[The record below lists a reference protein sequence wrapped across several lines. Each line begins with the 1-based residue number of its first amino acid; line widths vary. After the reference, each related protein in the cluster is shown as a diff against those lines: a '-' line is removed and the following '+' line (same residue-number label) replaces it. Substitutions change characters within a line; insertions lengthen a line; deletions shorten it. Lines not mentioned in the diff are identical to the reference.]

1 MHKEGKVVPLAAA
14 EHGRRTPPTS
24 LPIAL
29 LQVRDQAALQ
39 LRQGLQAL
47 FDNAD
52 DTLFEMAD
60 KAADRFA
67 QHLYFEAMRD
77 LRLKRK
83 SIERLFL
90 DTVHEAFT
98 RLVEPEPER
107 APATIA
113 HALSSTPGQSERAA
127 AVEAM
132 VARVKAHDGV
142 ALQQLGLRLQTLLER
157 HVPEQCNPLN
167 PIALCHSFLEAGQS
181 LGVGP
186 RVKLVLLKLFERYV
200 LCDAHVI
207 YGEANR
213 VLIAAGVLGQLP
225 PTPCRQAG
233 DSCLLA
239 EPDERSYHEP
249 EATDDTAGEALFAS
263 LQPLLRSR
271 RGLLAPRLDA
281 SAGAQQVSR
290 ADLLRL
296 LSHLQHYVPGPGA
309 ADDFVLG
316 QQLEQLLLTISVR
329 SGTRRFIGGDDEDMI
344 NLIDQVF
351 MFIARDD
358 NLPTC
363 LRAVLVRLQIPLLK
377 VALLDR
383 GLLSRAS
390 HPARRLLNELAAAG
404 LGCDQGEQGQ
414 GDALQLRAEHV
425 VQRALIDFAEDTR
438 LFSEL
443 LEDFLGQTQHE
454 RRRTELFEQRTRD
467 AEEGRA
473 NAALA
478 RRQVQQVLS
487 QRLRGRVWPRAVVQ
501 MLINNWSQVMMLAW
515 LRHGETSLG
524 WRSALQTL
532 DTLLASVTPSLAPQ
546 VLMHQ
551 VPPLLK
557 SLRDGLASV
566 GTDSRVTREFFGQL
580 QQLHMRACAASDEA
594 DVDDILVT
602 QDILLTLAEEADGPG
617 LKSAGDKGN
626 VSQKV
631 QRLRMGTWI
640 EVSDDSGS
648 QRCKLVARLDSC
660 DKLVFANRSGMKV
673 REWSGAGLTQAL
685 EAGTVRL
692 LDDGPLFERAL
703 EAVIEDLH
711 RNGHVGL

>member
-90 DTVHEAFT
+90 DTVHEAFA
-98 RLVEPEPER
+98 RLAEPEPEHT
-107 APATIA
+107 PATVA
-113 HALSSTPGQSERAA
+113 PVLSFTPGQSERAA

-132 VARVKAHDGV
+132 VTRVKARDGV

-167 PIALCHSFLEAGQS
+167 PIALCRCFLEAGQS

-200 LCDAHVI
+200 LCDAQVI

-213 VLIAAGVLGQLP
+213 LLIAAGVLGQLP
-225 PTPCRQAG
+225 PTPCRRAG
-233 DSCLLA
+233 DSYLLA
-239 EPDERSYHEP
+239 EPDDRSYHEP
-249 EATDDTAGEALFAS
+249 EASEDTAGDALFAS
-263 LQPLLRSR
+263 LQPLLRSA
-271 RGLLAPRLDA
+271 RGLFAPRLEA
-281 SAGAQQVSR
+281 PAGAQPVSR

-296 LSHLQHYVPGPGA
+296 LSHLQHYVPEPDA
-309 ADDFVLG
+309 ADDFALG
-316 QQLEQLLLTISVR
+316 QQVEQLLLTISVR

-344 NLIDQVF
+344 NLIDHVF
-351 MFIARDD
+351 RFIARDD
-358 NLPTC
+358 NLPPC
-363 LRAVLVRLQIPLLK
+363 LRAVLARLQIPLLK

-390 HPARRLLNELAAAG
+390 HPARRLLNEMAAAG
-404 LGCDQGEQGQ
+404 LGCDPREQEQ
-414 GDALQLRAEHV
+414 GDALQLRAERV
-425 VQRALIDFAEDTR
+425 VQRLLIDFAEDTR
-438 LFSEL
+438 LFGEL

-473 NAALA
+473 NASLA
-478 RRQVQQVLS
+478 RRQVQHVLS
-487 QRLRGRVWPRAVVQ
+487 QRLRGRVWPQAVVQ

-515 LRHGETSLG
+515 LRHGEASLG

-532 DTLLASVTPSLAPQ
+532 DTLLASVTPSLQPQ
-546 VLMHQ
+546 ALVHQ

-566 GTDSRVTREFFGQL
+566 GTDSLVTREFFRNL
-580 QQLHMRACAASDEA
+580 EQLHIRAYAGGAEA
-594 DVDDILVT
+594 DEDDILVT
-602 QDILLTLAEEADGPG
+602 QGILLALAEEADGPG
-617 LKSAGDKGN
+617 QQPAGDKGK

-640 EVSDDSGS
+640 EVSDDSGI

-685 EAGTVRL
+685 EAGTVRV

-711 RNGHVGL
+711 RSGLAAL

>member
-90 DTVHEAFT
+90 DTVHEAFA
-98 RLVEPEPER
+98 RLAEPEPER
-107 APATIA
+107 APATVV
-113 HALSSTPGQSERAA
+113 HVLSSTPGQSERAA

-132 VARVKAHDGV
+132 AARVKARDGA

-157 HVPEQCNPLN
+157 HVPEHCNPLN
-167 PIALCHSFLEAGQS
+167 PIALCRSFLEAGQS

-200 LCDAHVI
+200 LCDAQVI

-225 PTPCRQAG
+225 PTPCRRAG

-249 EATDDTAGEALFAS
+249 ETTEDSAGDALFVS
-263 LQPLLRSR
+263 LQPLLRSK

-281 SAGAQQVSR
+281 PAGAQQVSR

-296 LSHLQHYVPGPGA
+296 LSHLQHYVPEPGA

-443 LEDFLGQTQHE
+443 LEDFLGQTQYE

-594 DVDDILVT
+594 AVDDILVT

-617 LKSAGDKGN
+617 LQSAGDMGN

-640 EVSDDSGS
+640 EVSDDSGR

>member
-14 EHGRRTPPTS
+14 EHGRRTPPSS

-90 DTVHEAFT
+90 DTVHEAFA

-107 APATIA
+107 APATIV

-132 VARVKAHDGV
+132 VARVKARDGV

-167 PIALCHSFLEAGQS
+167 PIALCRCFLEAGQS

-200 LCDAHVI
+200 LCDAQVI

-225 PTPCRQAG
+225 PTPCRRAG

-249 EATDDTAGEALFAS
+249 EAADDTAGEALFAS
-263 LQPLLRSR
+263 LQPLLRST
-271 RGLLAPRLDA
+271 RGVLAPRLGA
-281 SAGAQQVSR
+281 PAGAQQVSR

-296 LSHLQHYVPGPGA
+296 LSHLQHYVPEPGA

-344 NLIDQVF
+344 NLIEQVF
-351 MFIARDD
+351 RFIASDD
-358 NLPTC
+358 NLPIC
-363 LRAVLVRLQIPLLK
+363 LRAVLARLQIPLLK

-404 LGCDQGEQGQ
+404 LGCDPGEQGQ

-425 VQRALIDFAEDTR
+425 VQRLLIDFAEDSR
-438 LFSEL
+438 LFGEL

-473 NAALA
+473 NASLA

-487 QRLRGRVWPRAVVQ
+487 QRLRGRVWPQAVVQ
-501 MLINNWSQVMMLAW
+501 MLSNNWSQVMMLAW

-524 WRSALQTL
+524 WRNALQTL
-532 DTLLASVTPSLAPQ
+532 DTLLASVMPSLAPQ

-566 GTDSRVTREFFGQL
+566 GTDSLVTREFFRKL
-580 QQLHMRACAASDEA
+580 QQLHLRAYAGDAEIDE
-594 DVDDILVT
+594 DDILVT
-602 QDILLTLAEEADGPG
+602 QDILVTLAEEADGPG
-617 LKSAGDKGN
+617 LQPAGEHGK

-640 EVSDDSGS
+640 EVSDDGGI

-673 REWSGAGLTQAL
+673 REWSGAGLDQAL
-685 EAGTVRL
+685 EAGTVRV

-703 EAVIEDLH
+703 EAVIETL
-711 RNGHVGL
+711 RRSGQAAL

>member
-83 SIERLFL
+83 SIERLFI
-90 DTVHEAFT
+90 DTVHEAFV
-98 RLVEPEPER
+98 RLAEPEPER
-107 APATIA
+107 APATVV
-113 HALSSTPGQSERAA
+113 HVLSSTPGQSERAA

-132 VARVKAHDGV
+132 AARVKARDGA

-157 HVPEQCNPLN
+157 HVPEHCNPLN
-167 PIALCHSFLEAGQS
+167 PIALCRCFLEAGQS

-225 PTPCRQAG
+225 PTPCRRAG

-249 EATDDTAGEALFAS
+249 EATEDSAGEALFVS

-281 SAGAQQVSR
+281 PAGAQQVSR

-296 LSHLQHYVPGPGA
+296 LSHLQHYVPEPGA

-351 MFIARDD
+351 RFIARDD
-358 NLPTC
+358 NLTTC

-414 GDALQLRAEHV
+414 GDVLQLRAEHV

-515 LRHGETSLG
+515 LRQGETSLG

-532 DTLLASVTPSLAPQ
+532 ETLLASVTPSLAPQ

-594 DVDDILVT
+594 DADDILVT

-617 LKSAGDKGN
+617 LQSAGDKGN

-640 EVSDDSGS
+640 EVSDDSGC

-673 REWSGAGLTQAL
+673 REWSGAGFTQAL

-711 RNGHVGL
+711 KSGHVGL